1 MLACALLKQVTE
13 KLIALYIEK
22 SRRQVMEIKIIKK
35 RTLRSRETFSC
46 ILGRELARTERS
58 NQFFSV
64 VEFGLGGDFESNI
77 ELGKRIFQVVANELR
92 STDEVGW
99 FRDHHIGVLLY
110 NTSFEG
116 ARIFAER
123 ICMLLPTPPT
133 FFGFTIHPYPIERR
147 IQDGANNQAPKGRQA
162 VLSSLFA
169 SN

>member
-1 MLACALLKQVTE
+1 
-13 KLIALYIEK
+13 
-22 SRRQVMEIKIIKK
+22 MERKIIKK
-35 RTLRSRETFSC
+35 RILRPRETFSC

-58 NQFFSV
+58 NQVFSV

-77 ELGKRIFQVVANELR
+77 ELGKRIFQVVGKELR

-99 FRDHHIGVLLY
+99 FKYHHIGVLLF

-123 ICMLLPTPPT
+123 ICMLLPNPPT
-133 FFGFTIHPYPIERR
+133 FFGFKIHTYPIERR
-147 IQDGANNQAPKGRQA
+147 IQDGANNQVPEGRQA

>member
-1 MLACALLKQVTE
+1 MKRKV
-13 KLIALYIEK
+13 
-22 SRRQVMEIKIIKK
+22 IKK
-35 RTLRSRETFSC
+35 RTLWSREVFSC

-58 NQFFSV
+58 NQVFSV
-64 VEFGLGGDFESNI
+64 VEFGIGDFETNI
-77 ELGKRIFQVVANELR
+77 EFGNRIFQVVAKELR

-99 FRDHHIGVLLY
+99 FKDNHIGVLLY